1 MRQYAKRG
9 HILSDIDWLKRHFI
23 EVLYLPE
30 EASDWLIDLYRS
42 IQLFDDVADGDP
54 VDRKDLDHVLWH
66 MMVGQY
72 SNAFFA
78 QKSATLVPLLA
89 NAILK
94 WQASDH
100 VEREGDVDARSFM
113 WRAGYYDIILTV
125 VQLCHGQEVAKES
138 AHLIMR
144 MYGEKYEDYLEE
156 FS

>member
-1 MRQYAKRG
+1 ME
-9 HILSDIDWLKRHFI
+9 DVDWLRRNFV
-23 EVLYLPE
+23 EVFCLPE
-30 EASDWLIDLYRS
+30 EATEWLIDLYRS
-42 IQLFDDVADGDP
+42 IQLFDDVADGDTI
-54 VDRKDLDHVLWH
+54 DRKELDHVLWH

-78 QKSATLVPLLA
+78 QKSAALVPLLA

-113 WRAGYYDIILTV
+113 WRAGYYDIILSV
-125 VQLCHGQEVAKES
+125 IQLCHGHEVAKER
-138 AHLIMR
+138 AHIVMR

-156 FS
+156 FIHA